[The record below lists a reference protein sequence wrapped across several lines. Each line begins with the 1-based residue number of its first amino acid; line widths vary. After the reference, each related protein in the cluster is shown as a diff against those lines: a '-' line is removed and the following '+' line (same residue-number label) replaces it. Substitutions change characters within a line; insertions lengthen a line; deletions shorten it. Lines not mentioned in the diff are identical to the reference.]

1 MAVGLRQQLELEAQL
16 SELTADTERLDRGAQ
31 ELSSRVERLQR
42 EEAEAERREL
52 ARRRH
57 TVLEQLRAAEGNGGP
72 PSPGVD
78 ATVLKAHDNEFWSSA
93 VPPEQLSQGPC
104 AICLG
109 EMTNAERTVVRLGC
123 SHCFHLSCVSKCVV
137 AGCLS
142 CPLCRTQTFSAPRAR
157 AIEAASEGDAA
168 AAAIAAAAGRHRAR
182 LEQRLEQRRVDRRT
196 FRRRHGV

>member
-1 MAVGLRQQLELEAQL
+1 MLTRRWLIASLLTLLLPAVACAEDSASTFVEGEHYV
-16 SELTADTERLDRGAQ
+16 RLD
-31 ELSSRVERLQR
+31 
-42 EEAEAERREL
+42 
-52 ARRRH
+52 
-57 TVLEQLRAAEGNGGP
+57 
-72 PSPGVD
+72 
-78 ATVLKAHDNEFWSSA
+78 NE
-93 VPPEQLSQGPC
+93 V
-104 AICLG
+104 
-109 EMTNAERTVVRLGC
+109 RTVNPNKIEVTEVFWYGC